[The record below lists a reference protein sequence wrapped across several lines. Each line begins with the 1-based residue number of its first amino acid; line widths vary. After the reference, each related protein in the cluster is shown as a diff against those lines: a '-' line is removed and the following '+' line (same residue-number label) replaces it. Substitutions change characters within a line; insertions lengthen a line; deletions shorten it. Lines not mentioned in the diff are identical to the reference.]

1 MQVLL
6 SSIKE
11 LLVYEL
17 KWRINQFESH
27 IVPGYQVK
35 NLVAQWDTRDFQN
48 LLDPVNLHNCINTST
63 ISLPHTSEPR
73 LATNVP

>member
-35 NLVAQWDTRDFQN
+35 NQEAQWATRDFHN
-48 LLDPVNLHNCINTST
+48 L
-63 ISLPHTSEPR
+63 
-73 LATNVP
+73 